1 MAAVPLI
8 CPDDASSSPPSM
20 RRIVVFPQPDGP
32 TSATNEPRSKAIDTR
47 STATTDPND
56 LDASW
61 SASDV
66 AVRDPE
72 FMRPKFLCPEWMP
85 RQLACIG
92 SATHITLQTMSL
104 HRLTILRAI
113 SLSACVVTLGCD
125 GTAPT
130 TEQSTSNMAPAAA
143 VAVKL
148 QLNWVAEPEF
158 GGFYEAARAGYV
170 A

>member
-1 MAAVPLI
+1 
-8 CPDDASSSPPSM
+8 
-20 RRIVVFPQPDGP
+20 
-32 TSATNEPRSKAIDTR
+32 
-47 STATTDPND
+47 
-56 LDASW
+56 
-61 SASDV
+61 
-66 AVRDPE
+66 
-72 FMRPKFLCPEWMP
+72 
-85 RQLACIG
+85 
-92 SATHITLQTMSL
+92 MSL

-158 GGFYEAARAGYV
+158 GGFYEADPVFPRLSWLRAGKLSLRSFLHHR
-170 A
+170 